1 MNIIQ
6 IGIMTMILITIGLII
21 FTMIQAYEPYQDSTE
36 EKMGLDGISVKEKCI
51 EKNIASTR
59 ICPPYP

>member
-1 MNIIQ
+1 
-6 IGIMTMILITIGLII
+6 MTMILITIGLII

-36 EKMGLDGISVKEKCI
+36 EKRGLDGIGVKEKCI